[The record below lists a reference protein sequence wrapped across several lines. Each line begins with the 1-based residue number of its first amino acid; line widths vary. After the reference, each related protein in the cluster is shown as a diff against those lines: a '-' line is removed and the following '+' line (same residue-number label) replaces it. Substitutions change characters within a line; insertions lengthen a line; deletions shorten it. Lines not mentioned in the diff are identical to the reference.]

1 VENTNKLLGLE
12 KKLDSLTT
20 DENEKMENERR
31 LNQRIDKINE
41 DFKQCI
47 IEKDNYVRKLDKT
60 NKEIKHLKEANNSF
74 FEENNLLKNE
84 VNNLII

>member
-1 VENTNKLLGLE
+1 MENTNKLLGLE